1 MKPLRKYYQ
10 PGCNLAEK
18 IQSLGSATD
27 CPSVQCEATHDT
39 VMDIALSYAL
49 AVQYFLPS
57 PETSA
62 SRLAFRCA
70 LHVSSTAALLREIAF
85 GVPFEASENGSFL
98 GLDLGTGTGVLA
110 IGMVAAALR
119 KGVALQNIRV
129 IGVEKDR
136 DLLVCAKNIFDD
148 INKTVSATVLT
159 IQEGDITNPKIL
171 ASVGLSSAN
180 MIVSETICSST
191 IPFYWN
197 TKTSIPILQHPHED
211 SYSKSF
217 YQRIKGD
224 WELDPYAQVMLA
236 CRHVR
241 ESFSQDIWAGS
252 LGMFPLMTFPFG
264 QPYEEFQNNLA
275 LLEGDDGQRVKI
287 ALGEVGKYYAFNYD
301 YCWLF
306 TEGRRWL

>member
-1 MKPLRKYYQ
+1 MKPSRKYYQ
-10 PGCNLAEK
+10 PGCPLAQK
-18 IQSLGSATD
+18 IQSLGSATS

-85 GVPFEASENGSFL
+85 GVPFEASKNGRFL

-136 DLLVCAKNIFDD
+136 HLLVCAENIFDD
-148 INKTVSATVLT
+148 INKTVGATVLT

-217 YQRIKGD
+217 HQKIKGD
-224 WELDPYAQVMLA
+224 WELDPYAQVILA

-264 QPYEEFQNNLA
+264 RTYTQFQNKLL
-275 LLEGDDGQRVKI
+275 LLEGNDGQRTAY
-287 ALGEVGKYYAFNYD
+287 ALSEVGMYYSCNYD
-301 YCWLF
+301 CGVLL
-306 TEGRRWL
+306 EVSRRWA

>member
-18 IQSLGSATD
+18 IQSLGSATS
-27 CPSVQCEATHDT
+27 CPSVQCETTHNI

-49 AVQYFLPS
+49 EVQYFLPS

-85 GVPFEASENGSFL
+85 GVPFEASKNGRFL

-136 DLLVCAKNIFDD
+136 HLLVCAENIFDD
-148 INKTVSATVLT
+148 INKTVGATVLT